1 MKDPTHSTLKTILGQ
16 SDAAKDAQKT
26 VAELPAKE
34 PADDVGA
41 VGHPYPDMRTLAEA
55 APVGTA
61 RLSPF
66 TPVTPPAKSFEMT
79 IHPTGNFVTIHDSN
93 TELVFAVGIKGA
105 ITIRW

>member
-16 SDAAKDAQKT
+16 SDAAKEAQKT

-41 VGHPYPDMRTLAEA
+41 VGHPYPDMQILAES
-55 APVGTA
+55 APVTTTG
-61 RLSPF
+61 LSPF
-66 TPVTPPAKSFEMT
+66 APVTPPPKRFEMT
-79 IHPTGNFVTIHDSN
+79 IHPTGNGVTVHGSN
-93 TELVFAVGIKGA
+93 TELGVVVGIKGE